1 MARKRLNNAHREIIV
16 RYLMQKYKESIK
28 DITAHVEKLK
38 QDLTIAVEEMVAK
51 KFPLE
56 DMVILQKY
64 NLVTYR
70 DTVYVIIDHEYEQLY
85 FNSMRIMPK
94 DQHSSRVQL
103 AADSVIATTWKAY
116 NKALEAEHELMQN
129 IDSCKT
135 FEDALEELPFLTE
148 IANKIYTTGQAIL
161 IMSSTLLASIKQ
173 AILIM
178 SSTLLASIK
187 QYFHS

>member
-38 QDLTIAVEEMVAK
+38 QDLTIAVEEMVAE

-64 NLVTYR
+64 NLVRYQ
-70 DTVYVIIDHEYEQLY
+70 DYVYVIIDHEYEQLY

-94 DQHSSRVQL
+94 EQHSSRVQL
-103 AADSVIATTWKAY
+103 TRDSVIATTWKAY

-129 IDSCKT
+129 KERDYGIFIDSCKT
-135 FEDALEELPFLTE
+135 FEDVLEALPFLTE
-148 IANKIYTTGQAIL
+148 IANKIYTTGQAIS
-161 IMSSTLLASIKQ
+161 IMSPTLLASIKQ
-173 AILIM
+173 D
-178 SSTLLASIK
+178 
-187 QYFHS
+187 FC